1 MPVLDARGTPS
12 SRGRRLPDTPA
23 AAMWVDTMEKI
34 AVIGFGCAGFRAVQ
48 AIRKAGCD
56 AVIDVYSDTDIPP
69 YNPMLTTYYVKGA
82 IPYEALFPFG
92 SLEKIIREMDIHFHA
107 EKPVTDLDPAG
118 KILRFADG
126 SQERYDKILISTGAS
141 AVMPPLQGIDLPG
154 VFKMRTAQ
162 DAVQLKGML
171 EKGEIKSALVIGAS
185 WVGIK
190 VVEDMVAYGVPCTL
204 VDGAKWMFYVA
215 AFEETAKRA
224 QADLE
229 AKGVQVACEQ
239 MLSHIEREENGQ
251 LTAVM
256 QNGRRFTADTIAVCI
271 GVRMNVGF
279 LKDSGIEMGRGVL
292 VDHTMRTNFEGIY
305 AAGDCC
311 EAIDTQSGTHRNI
324 GVWLNANKQ
333 GRIAGTNMA
342 GGHAEFDTNVLL
354 NLAHY
359 LDYDFISIGD
369 ISTCKPEDE
378 VYEYEDDTYYIRGVK
393 SNGDIKCINVIG
405 SADSNGVIKNAFIH
419 AIENKGEVLDAHTV
433 WFLKEK
439 GFPDSFIDF
448 LGGRSV
454 D

>member
-1 MPVLDARGTPS
+1 
-12 SRGRRLPDTPA
+12 
-23 AAMWVDTMEKI
+23 MEKI
-34 AVIGFGCAGFRAVQ
+34 AIVGFGCAGYRAVE

-82 IPYEALFPFG
+82 IPHEALFPFG
-92 SLEKIIREMDIHFHA
+92 SLEKIAQELHIYFRG
-107 EKPVTDLDPAG
+107 KTPVTGLDPVRKTLA
-118 KILRFADG
+118 FADG
-126 SQERYDKILISTGAS
+126 SQKQYDKILISTGAS
-141 AVMPPLQGIDLPG
+141 AVMPPLPGIDLPG

-162 DAVQLKGML
+162 DAVQLKKVL
-171 EKGEIKSALVIGAS
+171 EKGELKSALVIGAS

-190 VVEDMVAYGVPCTL
+190 VVEDMVSYGVPCTL

-215 AFEETAKRA
+215 AFEETARRA

-229 AKGVQVACEQ
+229 AKGVQVVCEQ
-239 MLSHIEREENGQ
+239 MLSRIEREGNGQ

-256 QNGRRFTADTIAVCI
+256 QSGRRFTADTIAVCI

-279 LKDSGIEMGRGVL
+279 LKDSGIEMNRGVL
-292 VDHTMRTNFEGIY
+292 VDRAMRTNFEGIY

-311 EAIDTQSGTHRNI
+311 EAIDTQTGTHRNI

-342 GGHAEFDTNVLL
+342 GGHMEFDTNVLL

-369 ISTCKPEDE
+369 ISACKPEDE
-378 VYEYEDDTYYIRGVK
+378 VYEYEDTTYYIRAVK
-393 SNGDIKCINVIG
+393 SGGTIKCINVIG

-419 AIENKGEVLDAHTV
+419 AIESKGVALDVHTV

>member
-1 MPVLDARGTPS
+1 
-12 SRGRRLPDTPA
+12 
-23 AAMWVDTMEKI
+23 MWVDMMEKFAI
-34 AVIGFGCAGFRAVQ
+34 IGFGCAGYRAVE
-48 AIRKAGCD
+48 AIRRAGCE
-56 AVIDVYSDTDIPP
+56 ARIDVYSDTDLPP

-82 IPYEALFPFG
+82 IPQEALFPFG
-92 SLEKIIREMDIHFHA
+92 SLEKIVQDTGIHFYSG
-107 EKPVTDLDPAG
+107 KPVTGLDPET
-118 KILRFADG
+118 KTLRFADG
-126 SQERYDKILISTGAS
+126 SQEPYDQILISTGAS
-141 AVMPPLQGIDLPG
+141 AVIPPLPGIDLPG

-162 DAVQLKGML
+162 DAIRLKEVL
-171 EKGEIKSALVIGAS
+171 EKGTLKSALVIGAS

-190 VVEDMVAYGVPCTL
+190 VVEDMVAYHVPCTL

-229 AKGVQVACEQ
+229 SKGVAVACDQ

-279 LKDSGIEMGRGVL
+279 LRDSGIEMGRGVV
-292 VDHTMRTNFEGIY
+292 VDRTMRTNFEGIY

-311 EAIDTQSGTHRNI
+311 EAMDTQSGTHRNI

-333 GRIAGTNMA
+333 GRIAGSNMA
-342 GGHAEFDTNVLL
+342 GQHMEFDTNVLL

-369 ISTCKPEDE
+369 ISACRPEDE
-378 VYEYEDDTYYIRGVK
+378 VYEYEDETYYIRAVRGE
-393 SNGDIKCINVIG
+393 GQIRCINVIG
-405 SADSNGVIKNAFIH
+405 SADSNGVIKNAFIQG
-419 AIENKGEVLDAHTV
+419 IEDKQAELDVHTV

-448 LGGRSV
+448 LGGNSV